1 MALISKGRSAISH
14 LSRWSLIVQLNLT
27 SISRFRSPDILRK
40 MLFLVKLSRVVLVGI
55 GLTERFH
62 MDALRRIDLAYLILS
77 LHVSLSHSLCLFLRS
92 HLILLEIRVILLLRH
107 ALVVL
112 ISWRL
117 GIVRRILLVC

>member
-1 MALISKGRSAISH
+1 M
-14 LSRWSLIVQLNLT
+14 QLNLT

-62 MDALRRIDLAYLILS
+62 MDALGRIDLAYLIMS
-77 LHVSLSHSLCLFLRS
+77 LQVSLSYSLCLFLGS

-107 ALVVL
+107 ALGEL
-112 ISWRL
+112 ISWHL
-117 GIVRRILLVC
+117 

>member
-1 MALISKGRSAISH
+1 M
-14 LSRWSLIVQLNLT
+14 QLNLT

-55 GLTERFH
+55 GLTEGFH
-62 MDALRRIDLAYLILS
+62 MDALPRIDLAYLILS
-77 LHVSLSHSLCLFLRS
+77 LHVSLSYSLCLLLGS
-92 HLILLEIRVILLLRH
+92 HLICLEIRVILLLRH

-117 GIVRRILLVC
+117 GIVRRILLVS